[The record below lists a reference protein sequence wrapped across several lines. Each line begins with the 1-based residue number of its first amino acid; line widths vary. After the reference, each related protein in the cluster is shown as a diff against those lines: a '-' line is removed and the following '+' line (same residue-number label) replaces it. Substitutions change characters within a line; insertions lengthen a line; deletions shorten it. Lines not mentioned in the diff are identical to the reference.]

1 MGENCST
8 TYCQG
13 YSLLSLDPLPAEV
26 IEALNFEA
34 VFVIVVMCFLK
45 SEENS
50 MVLDLHLSHPFMNF
64 PYADGLATFN
74 HLPLV
79 TSAGVVK
86 VPGLPDGAGIH

>member
-34 VFVIVVMCFLK
+34 VFVIVVMCFL
-45 SEENS
+45 

-79 TSAGVVK
+79 TSSGVVK
-86 VPGLPDGAGIH
+86 VPGLPDGAEIH

>member
-1 MGENCST
+1 M
-8 TYCQG
+8 
-13 YSLLSLDPLPAEV
+13 

-34 VFVIVVMCFLK
+34 VFVIIVMCFLK
-45 SEENS
+45 SKENS

-86 VPGLPDGAGIH
+86 VPELPDGAGIH